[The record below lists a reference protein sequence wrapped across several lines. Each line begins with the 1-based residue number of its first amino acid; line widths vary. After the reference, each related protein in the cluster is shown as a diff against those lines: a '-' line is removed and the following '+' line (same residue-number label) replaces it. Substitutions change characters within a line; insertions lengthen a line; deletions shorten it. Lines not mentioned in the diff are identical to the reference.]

1 MSYEEE
7 MNIDEIR
14 KYLHKIRFRYWKGTK
29 KEKGLLLDEMEAVTK
44 LHRKHLIRLITGR
57 LERKKRIRQRGRE
70 YGADVDDAV
79 RVIARSL
86 DYPCA
91 ERLRGNLVWM
101 ADHLVQHGE
110 MRMGEGLREKLER
123 ISVST
128 LRRTQVRV
136 QDKKER
142 IAFRR
147 GPRRCG
153 VNRAAREVSVQN
165 IPWGEEEAGHFEVDL
180 VHHSDDPSGGQYVH
194 TIQMLDVATGWSEC
208 AAVLGRSYRVV
219 KDGFERMS
227 MRLPFAV
234 REIHSDNGR
243 EFLND
248 HLLRFWKDKYKGL
261 KLSRSRPFRKN
272 DNRFVEENNHSLVR
286 AYVGHARM
294 DTVEHTQLLNV
305 LYDKLWWYHNFFQP
319 FMHLVGKKE
328 IISAGGQKHIKRI
341 YDNPRPPFDRLCEKG
356 ILEPTLQAKLQKTKR
371 SINPLQLRSEIE
383 ALIHS
388 IYSLPKAKPGESENV
403 YDSLFRSKSH
413 QKGED
418 ISVALSFDRTMTLG

>member
-1 MSYEEE
+1 MSYEEK

-14 KYLHKIRFRYWKGTK
+14 KYLHKMRFRYWKATK
-29 KEKGLLLDEMEAVTK
+29 KDKGRLLDEMEAVTK

-57 LERKKRIRQRGRE
+57 LERKRRSRQRGRE
-70 YGADVDDAV
+70 YGSEVDDAV

-91 ERLRGNLVWM
+91 ERLRDNLVWM
-101 ADHLVQHGE
+101 ADQLVQHGE
-110 MRMGEGLREKLER
+110 MRMGVGLREKLER

-136 QDKKER
+136 RDKKER

-153 VNRAAREVSVQN
+153 VNRVAREVSVQN

-194 TIQMLDVATGWSEC
+194 TLQMLDVATGWSEC
-208 AAVLGRSYRVV
+208 AAVLGRSYLVMQ
-219 KDGFERMS
+219 DGFERMS
-227 MRLPFAV
+227 RRLPFAV

-261 KLSRSRPFRKN
+261 TLSRSRPFRKN

-294 DTVEHTQLLNV
+294 DTVEHTRLLNM

-328 IISAGGQKHIKRI
+328 ISLAGGQKHIQRI
-341 YDNPRPPFDRLCEKG
+341 YDHPRPPFDRLCEKG
-356 ILEPTLQAKLQKTKR
+356 ILESALEDKLQKTR
-371 SINPLQLRSEIE
+371 CSINPLQLRSEIE
-383 ALIHS
+383 DFIHT
-388 IYSLPKAKPGESENV
+388 IYSLPKAKQSEPENV
-403 YDSLFRSKSH
+403 YDSLFKSKSH

-418 ISVALSFDRTMTLG
+418 ISVTLSFDRTMTLG

>member
-1 MSYEEE
+1 MSYEEK

-14 KYLHKIRFRYWKGTK
+14 KYLHQMRFRYWKATK
-29 KEKGLLLDEMEAVTK
+29 KDKGWLLDEMEAVTK

-57 LERKKRIRQRGRE
+57 LERKKRSRQRGRG

-79 RVIARSL
+79 WVIARSL

-91 ERLRGNLVWM
+91 ERLRDNLVWM
-101 ADHLVQHGE
+101 ADQLVQHGE
-110 MRMGEGLREKLER
+110 MRLGVGLREKLER

-128 LRRTQVRV
+128 LRRTLERV
-136 QDKKER
+136 GNKKER
-142 IAFRR
+142 IAFQR

-153 VNRAAREVSVQN
+153 VNRVSREVRVQN

-208 AAVLGRSYRVV
+208 AAVLGRSYLVMQ
-219 KDGFERMS
+219 DGFERIGR
-227 MRLPFAV
+227 RLPFAV

-261 KLSRSRPFRKN
+261 TLSRSRPFRKN

-294 DTVEHTQLLNV
+294 DTVEHTRLMNE

-319 FMHLVGKKE
+319 FMHVVGKKE
-328 IISAGGQKHIKRI
+328 KMLSDGHKRIQRI
-341 YDNPRPPFDRLCEKG
+341 YDRPRPPFERLCEKG
-356 ILEPTLQAKLQKTKR
+356 VLAPELQGQLQKMR
-371 SINPLQLRSEIE
+371 LSINPLQLREDIE
-383 ALIHS
+383 NLIQQ
-388 IYSLPKAKPGESENV
+388 IYALPKAKENESENV
-403 YDSLFRSKSH
+403 YDSLFKTKSNK
-413 QKGED
+413 KGED
-418 ISVALSFDRTMTLG
+418 VSVAFSFDRTIALG

>member
-328 IISAGGQKHIKRI
+328 IILAGGQKQIKRI
-341 YDNPRPPFDRLCEKG
+341 YDDPRPPFDRVCEKG

-383 ALIHS
+383 DLIHS
-388 IYSLPKAKPGESENV
+388 IYSLPKAKHSEPENV
-403 YDSLFRSKSH
+403 YDSLFGPKSH